1 MRAPRCGR
9 VRGGMCNNRM
19 NFQETDVIPYSTSVV
34 PSAPDV
40 WVFAPHPDD
49 EVFGC
54 GGSIALHVLSG
65 HRVQV
70 VLLTAG
76 DQQQANALSDG
87 RLQESQAAA
96 LVLGHSLQSWGL
108 PDRGLSFNESLVGRM
123 MACLEATP
131 HCVVYAPSLWEAH
144 PDHRVCAMAAIEA
157 VRRLGG
163 DRVLCLYEVS
173 APLRANCL
181 VDITAVW
188 AQKAKAMACFVSQE
202 GVLPYAEFVGS
213 LNRYRALTVL
223 QSGHVEAFERHE
235 PKTLRQLAIESPAAG
250 QRRQGVAVVPED
262 VPLVSVV
269 VRTQGRATLPE
280 AVASVLGQTY
290 PRCELVL
297 VNASGVPSL
306 AAEFPD
312 WEGARWVGG
321 ECPLGRSAAANLGL
335 SHAQGAWIVFLDDD
349 DWLYADH
356 VDKLVS
362 RSRQSRD
369 AVAFY
374 SDVECVGSDGA
385 PTGVVFAQPYAPRE
399 LMYGN
404 FLPIHSVLFSRK
416 VWEGGARF
424 DEAFDLYEDW
434 DFWLQVESA
443 GRLER
448 VPGVSAAYRVGEGAG
463 AGVSVDAGRGR
474 QATEAIFSKWGRC
487 LDAASF
493 FELVSRS
500 LDRRQLLHRVNGLQ
514 SELTQVHADL
524 RAEQLSGQQSLRE
537 AETARLDAHAL
548 RKAHDAA
555 CVDRDQ
561 WRADWLLVRQD
572 REEALAQSGRWQR
585 KLGEVEAEL
594 GAVSAQCEAS
604 RAQNAALEAELQSL
618 HARLHQA
625 ELRAEQH
632 LARFTQVVGSRSWR
646 LTRPVRMVTR
656 FLHATK
662 RLGWFR
668 AAERGLE
675 VVREEGL
682 GGLVERESA
691 SVTEVVVA
699 HGEPKRTYTE
709 WVAEFDRL
717 DGAGLALLAEDVAA
731 LKIRPLISI
740 VMPVYNTQEQD
751 LVQAVA
757 SVQAQIYQN
766 WELCICDDASTAPH
780 VSRMLAE
787 FSAADARIKVVR
799 HTRNQHISA
808 ASNTAIGM
816 ASGDYVAFLDHD
828 DALAPHAL
836 LRVVEWLQAHPGTR
850 LMYSDE
856 DKLALDGSRF
866 DPYFKPDFNLG
877 LLRSHNYM
885 CHFAVYERE
894 LLRTLDGLRLGYE
907 GAQDYDMV
915 LRAVDALQVS
925 EIGHLPHVLYHW
937 RVTVGSTAGGHQ
949 EKSYAFTAGQRALE
963 AHLNRRGLGGHVI
976 EAAEAPGMY
985 RVCWHLPEDAPM
997 VSIVIPTR
1005 NGEALLRMCLD
1016 TLRQTTYRSYE
1027 VIVIDNG
1034 SDDPGALG
1042 LMADRERAGE
1052 IRVLRDARPFNFSAL
1067 NNKAVREMAR
1077 GEFVV
1082 LMNNDIEITQPDW
1095 LGEMVGVALEGNVGC
1110 VGARLWYPDGR
1121 LQHGGVIMVCGVA
1134 GHAHKYLPR
1143 GRHGYMGRAVLAQDF
1158 LAVTAACLLVRRSI
1172 FDAVGGLDE
1181 TLQVAFND
1189 VDFCLKV
1196 HAAGYRNVWTP
1207 FAEMV
1212 HHESVSRGHEDTPE
1226 KQKRFSGE
1234 VAILQTRWPDLLAN
1248 DPCYSPNLTNQAED
1262 FSLAWPP
1269 RRKLP

>member
-1 MRAPRCGR
+1 
-9 VRGGMCNNRM
+9 M
-19 NFQETDVIPYSTSVV
+19 NFQETDVIPYSLSAV

-70 VLLTAG
+70 VLLTTG
-76 DQQQANALSDG
+76 DCQADTRADG
-87 RLQESQAAA
+87 RLDESRAAA
-96 LVLGHSLQSWGL
+96 VVLGHTLQAWDL
-108 PDRGLSFNESLVGRM
+108 PDRGLIFNEALVLRM
-123 MACLEATP
+123 MACLEETP
-131 HCVVYAPSLWEAH
+131 QCVVYAPSLWEAH
-144 PDHRVCAMAAIEA
+144 PDHRVCAMAAMEA
-157 VRRLGG
+157 VRRMGG

-181 VDITAVW
+181 VDVTSVW
-188 AQKAKAMACFVSQE
+188 EMKAKAMASFVSQE
-202 GVLPYAEFVGS
+202 GVLPYADFVGS

-223 QSGHVEAFERHE
+223 QSGHVEAFERYAPE
-235 PKTLRQLAIESPAAG
+235 ALRRLAIESPAAG
-250 QRRQGVAVVPED
+250 LRRQGLAVVPDD

-269 VRTQGRATLPE
+269 VRTQGRATLPD
-280 AVASVLGQTY
+280 AVTSVLGQTY

-297 VNASGVPSL
+297 VNASGSPAL
-306 AAEFPD
+306 AAEFPA
-312 WEGARWVGG
+312 WEGVRWVGG
-321 ECPLGRSAAANLGL
+321 VSPLGRSSAANLGL
-335 SHAQGAWIVFLDDD
+335 SHAKGEWILFLDDD

-356 VDKLVS
+356 VNKLVT
-362 RSRQSRD
+362 RIRQSRD
-369 AVAFY
+369 AVAYY
-374 SDVECVGSDGA
+374 SDVECIGSDGA
-385 PTGVVFAQPYAPRE
+385 PTGVVFEQPYAPRE

-404 FLPIHSVLFSRK
+404 FLPIHSVLFSRQ
-416 VWEGGARF
+416 VWHGGARF

-434 DFWLQVESA
+434 DFWLQVESF
-443 GRLER
+443 GRFER
-448 VPGVSAAYRVGEGAG
+448 VPGISAAYRVGEGAG
-463 AGVSVDAGRGR
+463 AGVSVDVVRGR
-474 QATEAIFSKWGRC
+474 KATEAIFAKWGRR
-487 LDAASF
+487 LDEAAF
-493 FELVSRS
+493 FELVHRS
-500 LDRRQLLHRVNGLQ
+500 LDRRQLLRRVSGLQ
-514 SELTQVHADL
+514 EDLTRVHADL
-524 RAEQLSGQQSLRE
+524 RAEQLNGQRSLGE
-537 AETARLDAHAL
+537 ADAARMDAHAL
-548 RKAHDAA
+548 RTAHDAA
-555 CVDRDQ
+555 CADRDQ

-572 REEALAQSGRWQR
+572 RDAARAQSDEWLVQLRNT
-585 KLGEVEAEL
+585 ESEL
-594 GAVSAQCEAS
+594 KVLSAQWDRLRVDS
-604 RAQNAALEAELQSL
+604 HAQNAAQLAELESL
-618 HARLHQA
+618 HARLYQA

-632 LARFTQVVGSRSWR
+632 LARFSQVVGSRSWR

-656 FLHATK
+656 FLHAAK

-668 AAERGLE
+668 AAERSLE
-675 VVREEGL
+675 VVRVEGL
-682 GGLVERESA
+682 SGLVEREAA
-691 SVTEVVVA
+691 SVTEVVTVA
-699 HGEPKRTYTE
+699 GGELTRTYTD
-709 WVAEFDRL
+709 WVAQFDRL
-717 DGAGLALLAEDVAA
+717 DDAGLALLEDGVAA
-731 LKIRPLISI
+731 LATRPLISI
-740 VMPVYNTQEQD
+740 VMPVYNAQERD
-751 LVQAVA
+751 LAQAIA
-757 SVQAQIYQN
+757 SVQAQVYQN

-780 VSRMLAE
+780 VSRVLAE

-808 ASNTAIGM
+808 ASNTAIDM
-816 ASGDYVAFLDHD
+816 SAGDHVAFLDHD
-828 DALAPHAL
+828 DVLAPHAL
-836 LRVVEWLQAHPGTR
+836 LRVAEWLQAHPGTR
-850 LMYSDE
+850 LLYSDE

-885 CHFAVYERE
+885 CHFAVYDRE
-894 LLRTLDGLRLGYE
+894 LLRTLGGLRLGYE
-907 GAQDYDMV
+907 GAQDYDLV
-915 LRAVDALQVS
+915 LRAVDALQPS

-949 EKSYAFTAGQRALE
+949 EKSYAFTAGQRALQ
-963 AHLNRRGLGGHVI
+963 AHLDRRGLSGRVV
-976 EAAEAPGMY
+976 EAEEAPGMY
-985 RVCWHLPEDAPM
+985 RVCWHLPEKEPL

-1042 LMADRERAGE
+1042 LMAEREMAGE
-1052 IRVLRDARPFNFSAL
+1052 IRVMRDARPFNFSAL
-1067 NNKAVREMAR
+1067 NNKAVREMVR
-1077 GEFVV
+1077 GEYVV
-1082 LMNNDIEITQPDW
+1082 LLNNDIELTHPGW
-1095 LGEMVGVALEGNVGC
+1095 LGEMVGIALENNVGC

-1158 LAVTAACLLVRRSI
+1158 LAVTAACLLVKKQI

-1181 TLQVAFND
+1181 SLQVAFND
-1189 VDFCLKV
+1189 VDFCLRV

-1212 HHESVSRGHEDTPE
+1212 HHESVSRGLEDTPE
-1226 KQKRFSGE
+1226 KQRRFSGE
-1234 VAILQTRWPDLLAN
+1234 VAILQERWPELLAH
-1248 DPCYSPNLTNQAED
+1248 DPCYSPNLTNQSED